1 MPTLSAAEADEQ
13 GLCTYL
19 LDPVDWDDDVRIALE
34 ERVSLSPDALT
45 GMEASLRFGGAENCD
60 SKIFGRLS
68 AWQNWIFTRPNAT
81 GDEGALT
88 RYGAPESAKF
98 DWRRTVITM
107 STVDL
112 EAKIPNNVGLR
123 ENKRLM
129 MALEKWQPKFLEWW
143 GALGPS
149 DFNQDQIYLRTAIG
163 VGQGGWAHFDYVK
176 MPDYRWGIFLADGP
190 AIARSTSATTSARSR
205 WQEVPGEFRNR
216 LRRLIVTQGDT
227 EPASVE
233 QQRKL
238 GHCCPSLYDLR
249 SLFQVNVEE
258 GRHLWAMV
266 YLLQTHFGADG
277 RDEAEAMLERH
288 SGDKD
293 NPRILQ
299 AFNYPVTNWLDFFC
313 FTAFMDRDGKYQLA
327 SLAESSFD
335 PLARST
341 QFMLAEEAY
350 HLQTGENGVGRIV
363 KRTGELMQA
372 GQRPAQGRRDPA
384 RHHPEVHQLLVHGF
398 DGPVRWRGQHQRRR
412 GVRDGPEGPLP
423 RERRHLQGPE
433 GAAGQLLA
441 RGPDRGRQDREAR
454 HPAAPRDERRAARRL
469 HRRLQAHRRTLE
481 PRPREGRREGPRLP
495 AGPQVQPA
503 PGHLRRLPLL
513 AAGRADRRG
522 DLDAQ
527 AHRLAADPAGSRLR
541 RLLHGQG
548 HRRPASSPTTSRR
561 RSRA

>member
-1 MPTLSAAEADEQ
+1 
-13 GLCTYL
+13 
-19 LDPVDWDDDVRIALE
+19 
-34 ERVSLSPDALT
+34 
-45 GMEASLRFGGAENCD
+45 
-60 SKIFGRLS
+60 
-68 AWQNWIFTRPNAT
+68 
-81 GDEGALT
+81 
-88 RYGAPESAKF
+88 
-98 DWRRTVITM
+98 M
-107 STVDL
+107 SIVDL

-123 ENKRLM
+123 DNKRLM
-129 MALEKWQPKFLEWW
+129 MALERWQPKFLEWW

-190 AIARSTSATTSARSR
+190 ADRKIHFGDNVGQQA

-233 QQRKL
+233 QQRQL

-277 RDEAEAMLERH
+277 REEAEAMLERH

-363 KRTGELMQA
+363 KRTAEHMKAGSDPKKVGAIPLGIVQKYINFWFTGSMDLFGGEDSTNAAEAFAMGLKGRYRESDGIYKDPTALQA
-372 GQRPAQGRRDPA
+372 NYTLEMPTEDGKITKKDIPLRRAMNAVLLDAYIADCKRIVERWNRDLEKVGVSERVYLLDHKFNRNQGVYA
-384 RHHPEVHQLLVHGF
+384 GF
-398 DGPVRWRGQHQRRR
+398 RFSPQGEPIDEATWTHKHT
-412 GVRDGPEGPLP
+412 EWLP
-423 RERRHLQGPE
+423 TQ
-433 GAAGQLLA
+433 
-441 RGPDRGRQDREAR
+441 QDRDYVQSCMVKVTTPGKFANYI
-454 HPAAPRDERRAARRL
+454 AP
-469 HRRLQAHRRTLE
+469 
-481 PRPREGRREGPRLP
+481 
-495 AGPQVQPA
+495 PQ
-503 PGHLRRLPLL
+503 
-513 AAGRADRRG
+513 
-522 DLDAQ
+522 
-527 AHRLAADPAGSRLR
+527 
-541 RLLHGQG
+541 QG
-548 HRRPASSPTTSRR
+548 VNDKPIEFEYVKFH
-561 RSRA
+561 